1 MDDLKENVK
10 PEWGS
15 QIRSYIL
22 DPYKKVKDHRT
33 SYEDNDPESVLNGKI
48 QGFIEISMKRA

>member
-10 PEWGS
+10 PKWGN

-33 SYEDNDPESVLNGKI
+33 GYEESNPESVLNGDI
-48 QGFIEISMKRA
+48 QGFIENQMRE